1 MEEKVIWEGS
11 PSQLKNIGN
20 FILAVIIAVVIIIG
34 ALSLAMPLLLAMLV
48 IPLGYVLWKLIELRS
63 NHFEIT
69 TERIKRTTGIFTKQ
83 TEDLELYRIKDF
95 KIIQPV
101 MMRMVSLS
109 NIYLTTSD
117 KSTPEIVIEAVK
129 DGRGL
134 LDKVR
139 HAVEERRDKKKVTEI
154 DYE

>member
-11 PSQLKNIGN
+11 PSQLKNLGN
-20 FILAVIIAVVIIIG
+20 FILAAIIAAVIIIG
-34 ALSLAMPLLLAMLV
+34 ALLIAMPLLLVMLV
-48 IPLGYVLWKLIELRS
+48 IPFGYAVWKLIDLKS

-69 TERIKRTTGIFTKQ
+69 TERIRCTTGIFTKQ

-95 KIIQPV
+95 KIIEP
-101 MMRMVSLS
+101 MMLRMLSLS

-117 KSTPEIVIEAVK
+117 KSSPEVVIEAVK

-134 LDKVR
+134 LDKIR
-139 HAVEERRDKKKVTEI
+139 RAVEDRRDKKRVSEV
-154 DYE
+154 DFE